1 MDKVTLVKAL
11 VRDSVQRGIRKLGL
25 ERTLEVIECIANI
38 KQRLWMREAYYELTS
53 K

>member
-25 ERTLEVIECIANI
+25 ERTL
-38 KQRLWMREAYYELTS
+38 K
-53 K
+53 